1 MSAYK
6 QLNTQDLIVSPL
18 EVNKGF
24 RILGGGALTASD
36 IGIGRFLGINRSDKL
51 SISTLTGTI
60 PGQQIP
66 EVLVYDSI
74 KHLYYSNYIYI
85 FLVQLVMLVVMYLN

>member
-6 QLNTQDLIVSPL
+6 QFNTQDLIVSPL

-36 IGIGRFLGINRSDKL
+36 IGIGRFLGKNGNYLISG
-51 SISTLTGTI
+51 STLTGTI
-60 PGQQIP
+60 SGQQIP
-66 EVLVYDSI
+66 EVLDYDSI
-74 KHLYYSNYIYI
+74 KHLY
-85 FLVQLVMLVVMYLN
+85 